1 MGRTSFLLGL
11 VLLIGL
17 VFIRVWDPYPV
28 QAGRNFYFDGLQKIN
43 PRPFQ
48 DVGVRVVDID
58 EASLRKLGQWPWP
71 RDIVADLV
79 TQLQAYGAAIVVFDV
94 LFAEADRYS
103 PSNFLQRN
111 ALSDLSLPD
120 GARKSLQQTDF
131 DIQLAET
138 FFHIPV
144 ILGIARTPEINQPTE
159 APLADVIEF
168 GDNLIDALPGM
179 GASTTIVP
187 VLKNA
192 AAGIGSV
199 SVDPLGQANL
209 VRTVPLVWN
218 GSQGPVPSLA
228 LEALRVALG
237 ESALVLWGT
246 EGSPGVIDAVGV
258 GDIDIPTLPDGQI
271 WVNFRRDDSEIFISA
286 QSVLEK
292 EYDLDLSQTLEGSIV
307 FVGTSAAGLLDIRS
321 TAIGQNIPGVAI
333 QAQIVEQ
340 ILLGSYLKRT
350 DWIEGM
356 EILALILLGAIV
368 GYRMTLS
375 GPLWSF
381 FTGFVSAVI
390 VVLVSWLSYKT
401 YGVFFDATFPLIG
414 GFMAFATVAGYQ
426 FVITDMDKRQ
436 IRRSFAQFVAP
447 TVLDQIE
454 KSGYQL
460 ELGGVT
466 QPVTVMFV
474 DVRGFTTLS
483 ETMTAT
489 KLVTLLNELFDKLS
503 REILDQEGTIDKFI
517 GDSVMSFWNAPIAV
531 VDHAARACRSAI
543 QMRSAI
549 DAFNQGRSGPPIR
562 IATGIS
568 TGSACV
574 GNVGSR
580 SRFDYSVIGDTVN
593 VAARVEAACRH
604 VDFDI
609 VASENTIDMAQ
620 DLACLFAGNIDLK
633 GKTSLTRVYIVL
645 GDETLAQS
653 ESFKEIKY
661 HHEALL
667 TAIETDLGKETIE
680 YQLLFC
686 SEKAQKLGLDLTG
699 FYEKIPLRLP
709 DFVPPS

>member
-1 MGRTSFLLGL
+1 MGRTSLLIGL
-11 VLLIGL
+11 VLLMGL

-28 QAGRNFYFDGLQKIN
+28 QAGRNFYFDSLQKIN

-48 DVGVRVVDID
+48 DVGVRLVDID

-144 ILGIARTPEINQPTE
+144 VLGLARTPEFDQPTE

-199 SVDPLGQANL
+199 NVDPLGQANL

-218 GSQGPVPSLA
+218 GSRGPVPSLA

-271 WVNFRRDDSEIFISA
+271 WVNFRRDNSEIFISA

-292 EYDLDLSQTLEGSIV
+292 EYDADLSQTLEGSIV
-307 FVGTSAAGLLDIRS
+307 FVGTSAAGLLDIRA

-340 ILLGSYLKRT
+340 ILLGTYLKRT

-375 GPLWSF
+375 GPVWSF
-381 FTGFVSAVI
+381 LTGFVSAVL

-401 YGVFFDATFPLIG
+401 YGVFFDATFPLVG
-414 GFMAFATVAGYQ
+414 GFMAFTTVAGYQ

-489 KLVTLLNELFDKLS
+489 KLVALLNELFDKLS

-633 GKTSLTRVYIVL
+633 GKTNLTRVYIVL

-653 ESFKEIKY
+653 ESFKEVKY

-667 TAIETDLGKETIE
+667 TAIETGLGKETIE
-680 YQLLFC
+680 YQLLLC
-686 SEKAQKLGLDLTG
+686 LENAQKLGLDLTG
-699 FYEKIPLRLP
+699 FYEKIRLRLP
-709 DFVPPS
+709 DFVPPR